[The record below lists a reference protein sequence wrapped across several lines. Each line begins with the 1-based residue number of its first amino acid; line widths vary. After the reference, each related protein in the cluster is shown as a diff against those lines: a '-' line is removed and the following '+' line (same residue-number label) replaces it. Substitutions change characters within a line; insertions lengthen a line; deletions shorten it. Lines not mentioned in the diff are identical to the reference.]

1 MDDLAKFTHSIKSDG
16 TEMLVIRTDSEEE
29 LMQIRERFFQSIV
42 FYPPSQQP
50 RLVEAPPPPQQQQEQ
65 QPPKKPYLSE
75 GDRCHACNG
84 RMVVKTATNRGTG
97 REFPFLGCSN
107 FPNCEFTAYVAKQ
120 SRRA

>member
-1 MDDLAKFTHSIKSDG
+1 MDELAKFTHSIKSDG

-29 LMQIRERFFQSIV
+29 LLQIRERLFQSIV
-42 FYPPSQQP
+42 FYPPTQQP
-50 RLVEAPPPPQQQQEQ
+50 KLVATPPPQQQEQ
-65 QPPKKPYLSE
+65 QPKKPYLSE
-75 GDRCHACNG
+75 GDACHACKG
-84 RMVVKTATNRGTG
+84 RMVLKTATNRGTG